1 MLFIAQKKATD
12 HICNNKDILANI
24 KLNLQLLFD
33 YFVHEMASTKSMVLC
48 NDDS

>member
-12 HICNNKDILANI
+12 HICNNKSILANI

-33 YFVHEMASTKSMVLC
+33 YFVHRVASTKSTVPRK
-48 NDDS
+48 DDC